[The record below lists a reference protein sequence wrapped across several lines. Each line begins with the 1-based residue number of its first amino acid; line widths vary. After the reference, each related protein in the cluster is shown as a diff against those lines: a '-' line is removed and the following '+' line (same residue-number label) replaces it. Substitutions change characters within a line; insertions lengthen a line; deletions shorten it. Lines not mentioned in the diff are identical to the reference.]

1 MKAALPPGPTE
12 PRLAQMMQWIS
23 RPMAFATKQ
32 RDRYGDAFTANID
45 GQPWVMLGDPEDIRT
60 VFTAGPQRTNA
71 GEANAVLRPTLGS
84 HSLLLLDGEEHL
96 RQRKLMLPAFHGE
109 RIERYRQIMRDA
121 TERAVASWRTG
132 EPFALRPHTQ
142 AITFEVIVRA
152 VFGVDDADAMARLRE
167 PLRRMLDWAGNPAPL
182 LLVAVV
188 GPENPVVR
196 RVIARR
202 YLEPVD
208 RELYA
213 LIAERRKAPD
223 LAERED
229 VLSTLLL
236 ARDEATGESMS
247 DEEVRDELVTLLIA
261 GHETTAAALA
271 WSFEL
276 LLRDQRVLRRLRAAE
291 DGEYLDAVVKEALR
305 LRPVATGVGRLVC
318 DRPLEVGGYT
328 IQPGVEVSPSIDGIH
343 LRSDLYPEPR
353 AFRPERFLGADP
365 PESAAWIPFGGGT
378 RRCLGASFAQF
389 EMKVV
394 IRRVL
399 ERTEL
404 RRVGWARERVVRRTV
419 SPPTPSAI
427 GRSLRR
433 GRRWLPRRE
442 VRVLLTTPARPAAD
456 VRSAQSPEGEAWMP

>member
-45 GQPWVMLGDPEDIRT
+45 GHPWVMLGDPEDVRT

-109 RIERYRQIMRDA
+109 RIERYREIMRDA

-152 VFGVDDADAMARLRE
+152 VFGVDDATAMARLRE

-213 LIAERRKAPD
+213 LIAARREAPD

-236 ARDEATGESMS
+236 ARDEDGEPMS
-247 DEEVRDELVTLLIA
+247 DVELRDELLTLLVA
-261 GHETTAAALA
+261 GHETTATSLA
-271 WSFEL
+271 WAVERL
-276 LLRDQRVLRRLRAAE
+276 VRHPGALDRVATDAE
-291 DGEYLDAVVKEALR
+291 YADAVVKETLR
-305 LRPVATGVGRLVC
+305 LRPVVAIVLRRLLE
-318 DRPLEVGGYT
+318 PLEVAGRELPAGT
-328 IQPGVEVSPSIDGIH
+328 TVAPCILLVHRRE
-343 LRSDLYPEPR
+343 DLYPEPD
-353 AFRPERFLGADP
+353 AFRPERFLREP
-365 PESAAWIPFGGGT
+365 PGTYSWIPFGGGV
-378 RRCLGASFAQF
+378 RRCLGAAFAQV
-389 EMKVV
+389 EMQV
-394 IRRVL
+394 VL
-399 ERTEL
+399 ETIARSARLEA
-404 RRVGWARERVVRRTV
+404 VGDSEGVRR
-419 SPPTPSAI
+419 
-427 GRSLRR
+427 R
-433 GRRWLPRRE
+433 GVTLVPERGGQ
-442 VRVLLTTPARPAAD
+442 VRVA
-456 VRSAQSPEGEAWMP
+456 

>member
-236 ARDEATGESMS
+236 ARDEDGEPMS
-247 DEEVRDELVTLLIA
+247 DVELRDELLTLLVA
-261 GHETTAAALA
+261 GHETTATSLA
-271 WSFEL
+271 WAVERL
-276 LLRDQRVLRRLRAAE
+276 VRHPGALDRVATDA
-291 DGEYLDAVVKEALR
+291 GYADAVVKETLR
-305 LRPVATGVGRLVC
+305 LRPVVAIVLRRLLE
-318 DRPLEVGGYT
+318 PLEVAGRELPAGT
-328 IQPGVEVSPSIDGIH
+328 TVAPCILLVHRRE
-343 LRSDLYPEPR
+343 DLYPEPD
-353 AFRPERFLGADP
+353 AFRPERFLREP
-365 PESAAWIPFGGGT
+365 PGTYSWIPFGGGV
-378 RRCLGASFAQF
+378 RRCLGAAFAQV
-389 EMKVV
+389 EMQV
-394 IRRVL
+394 VL
-399 ERTEL
+399 ETIARSARLEA
-404 RRVGWARERVVRRTV
+404 VGEPEEVRR
-419 SPPTPSAI
+419 
-427 GRSLRR
+427 R
-433 GRRWLPRRE
+433 GVTLVPARGGQ
-442 VRVLLTTPARPAAD
+442 VRVA
-456 VRSAQSPEGEAWMP
+456 

>member
-1 MKAALPPGPTE
+1 MQTLALGFARVPFVAAC
-12 PRLAQMMQWIS
+12 R
-23 RPMAFATKQ
+23 R
-32 RDRYGDAFTANID
+32 RYGDVLTFRTLFD
-45 GQPWVMLGDPEDIRT
+45 SGFVMVLDPAAVQQ
-60 VFTAGPQRTNA
+60 VFRASPDVACAGAANA
-71 GEANAVLRPTLGS
+71 GVEPLHGNR
-84 HSLLLLDGEEHL
+84 SLMVLDGDDHL
-96 RQRKLMLPAFHGE
+96 RRRRLSLPAFHGRLMRAHE
-109 RIERYRQIMRDA
+109 TVMRSATDRAIE
-121 TERAVASWRTG
+121 SWPVGR
-132 EPFALRPHTQ
+132 PFALLPSMYSLTLD
-142 AITFEVIVRA
+142 VIIGA
-152 VFGVDDADAMARLRE
+152 VFGVEEAGRAEQLKRAMRAVLAPIHSGASRWLALASGGRLGSARAAFRFEVRHRTLDRLIDDE
-167 PLRRMLDWAGNPAPL
+167 
-182 LLVAVV
+182 
-188 GPENPVVR
+188 
-196 RVIARR
+196 IARR
-202 YLEPVD
+202 RIVSDL
-208 RELYA
+208 
-213 LIAERRKAPD
+213 ERRT
-223 LAERED
+223 D

-291 DGEYLDAVVKEALR
+291 DGEYLDAVVKEVLR

-318 DRPLEVGGYT
+318 DRPLEVGGYM

-365 PESAAWIPFGGGT
+365 PETAAWIPFGGGT

-404 RRVGWARERVVRRTV
+404 RRVGRGRERVVRRTV
-419 SPPTPSAI
+419 SPPTPGAI

-442 VRVLLTTPARPAAD
+442 VRVLLTTPALPAAD
-456 VRSAQSPEGEAWMP
+456 AR

>member
-236 ARDEATGESMS
+236 ARDEDGEPMS
-247 DEEVRDELVTLLIA
+247 DVELRDELLTLLVA
-261 GHETTAAALA
+261 GHETTATSLA
-271 WSFEL
+271 WAVE
-276 LLRDQRVLRRLRAAE
+276 RLVRHPGALDHVAT
-291 DGEYLDAVVKEALR
+291 DAGYADAVVKETLR
-305 LRPVATGVGRLVC
+305 LRPVVAIVLRRLLE
-318 DRPLEVGGYT
+318 PLEVAGRELPAGT
-328 IQPGVEVSPSIDGIH
+328 TVAPCILLVHRRE
-343 LRSDLYPEPR
+343 DLYPEPD
-353 AFRPERFLGADP
+353 AFRPERFLREP
-365 PESAAWIPFGGGT
+365 PGTYGWIPFGGGV
-378 RRCLGASFAQF
+378 RRCLGAAFAQV
-389 EMKVV
+389 EMQV
-394 IRRVL
+394 VL
-399 ERTEL
+399 ETIARSARLEA
-404 RRVGWARERVVRRTV
+404 VGEPEEVRR
-419 SPPTPSAI
+419 
-427 GRSLRR
+427 R
-433 GRRWLPRRE
+433 GVTLVPARGGQ
-442 VRVLLTTPARPAAD
+442 VRVA
-456 VRSAQSPEGEAWMP
+456 

>member
-45 GQPWVMLGDPEDIRT
+45 GHPWVMLGDPEDVRT

-109 RIERYRQIMRDA
+109 RIERYREIMRDA
-121 TERAVASWRTG
+121 TERAVASWRSG

-152 VFGVDDADAMARLRE
+152 VFGVDDVGAMERLRE

-213 LIAERRKAPD
+213 LIAARRKAPD

-236 ARDEATGESMS
+236 ARDEDGEPMS
-247 DEEVRDELVTLLIA
+247 DVELRDELLTLLVA
-261 GHETTAAALA
+261 GHETTATSLA
-271 WSFEL
+271 WAVERL
-276 LLRDQRVLRRLRAAE
+276 VRHPGALDRVATDAE
-291 DGEYLDAVVKEALR
+291 YADAGVKETLR
-305 LRPVATGVGRLVC
+305 LRPVVAIVLRRLLE
-318 DRPLEVGGYT
+318 PLEVAGRELPAGT
-328 IQPGVEVSPSIDGIH
+328 TVAPCILLVHRRE
-343 LRSDLYPEPR
+343 DLYPEPD
-353 AFRPERFLGADP
+353 AFRPERFLREP
-365 PESAAWIPFGGGT
+365 PGTYSWIPFGGGV
-378 RRCLGASFAQF
+378 RRCLGAAFAQV
-389 EMKVV
+389 EMQV
-394 IRRVL
+394 VL
-399 ERTEL
+399 ETIARSARLEA
-404 RRVGWARERVVRRTV
+404 VGEPEEVRR
-419 SPPTPSAI
+419 
-427 GRSLRR
+427 R
-433 GRRWLPRRE
+433 GVTL
-442 VRVLLTTPARPAAD
+442 VPARGGQ
-456 VRSAQSPEGEAWMP
+456 VRMA